1 MTKKIVCLCGSTR
14 FKEAFE
20 EANKRETLKGNI
32 VLSVG
37 WYGHCEDTP
46 ISEEQKEK
54 LDELHLDKI
63 RMSDEVL
70 FLNVGGYMGKSTC
83 RELSFAVGLQ
93 KKISWLE
100 EPEY

>member
-1 MTKKIVCLCGSTR
+1 MDRKIICLCGSTR

-20 EANKRETLKGNI
+20 EANKRETIKGNI

-37 WYGHCEDTP
+37 WFGHLDAEPMTL
-46 ISEEQKEK
+46 EQKEK

-63 RMSDEVL
+63 RMADEVL
-70 FLNVGGYMGKSTC
+70 FLNVGGYIGESTC
-83 RELSFAVGLQ
+83 KELSLAVGLQ
-93 KKISWLE
+93 KKIIWLE